1 MGVNLVEDKDTPKL
15 TYGEIFDKYFP
26 LYLSYG
32 MNYEQ
37 FWNDRVELAKAY
49 RESHKLEMKRKNEE
63 LWLNGV
69 YQMEALKSTI
79 GNMFLKKGSKPHQYP
94 KEPLNQKFSSPRF
107 HQFSGLHFF
116 RILPHKY
123 PGKNF
128 PRLHS
133 L

>member
-69 YQMEALKSTI
+69 YQMKALKSTV
-79 GNMFLKKGSKPHQYP
+79 GNMFLKKGDEPHQYP
-94 KEPLNQKFSSPRF
+94 KEPLPLTEKEIKAKQLAEEEAKIEAMK
-107 HQFSGLHFF
+107 Q
-116 RILPHKY
+116 
-123 PGKNF
+123 
-128 PRLHS
+128 RLMS
-133 L
+133 KMR

>member
-94 KEPLNQKFSSPRF
+94 KEPLPITQEEIKAK
-107 HQFSGLHFF
+107 QLAEEEAK
-116 RILPHKY
+116 IEAMKQ
-123 PGKNF
+123 
-128 PRLHS
+128 RLMS
-133 L
+133 KMR